1 MLILNLLFGFSIL
14 LILSV
19 VVKKF
24 YKYYTKDK
32 IIDKFNNDLKIAE
45 KQMQSYENELI
56 REIDSAVKK
65 HQLENK
71 KQIQENNKK
80 DYLSNPENWIKVVE
94 EIPTVILENG
104 MRIGGNREF
113 YIKNNSET
121 YRKYQSGLSVDLY
134 WSDDVISHYDISS
147 NQ

>member
-19 VVKKF
+19 AVRTF

-32 IIDKFNNDLKIAE
+32 KIDKFNNDLKIAE

-56 REIDSAVKK
+56 HKIDSAVKK
-65 HQLENK
+65 YQLENK
-71 KQIQENNKK
+71 KQIQENNIK
-80 DYLSNPENWIKVVE
+80 DYISNPENWIKVVE

-104 MRIGGNREF
+104 MSIGGNREF

-134 WSDDVISHYDISS
+134 WSNDVIRDL
-147 NQ
+147 